1 MAKVTKKSSK
11 AAGGKRFKTIKKVA
25 GCWIDVFEKPWF
37 TGKLKRLRGP
47 GRFGP
52 LNRAGSLI
60 VGPTAKVL
68 HLDAHNRPALQPRQI
83 VPELSKPRTDGRL
96 RGFLLVAE
104 SQRR

>member
-1 MAKVTKKSSK
+1 MAKATKKSPK
-11 AAGGKRFKTIKKVA
+11 AAGGKSFKVIKKVE

-52 LNRAGSLI
+52 LARAGSLI

-83 VPELSKPRTDGRL
+83 VPELAKPRTGGEF

-104 SQRR
+104 GRK